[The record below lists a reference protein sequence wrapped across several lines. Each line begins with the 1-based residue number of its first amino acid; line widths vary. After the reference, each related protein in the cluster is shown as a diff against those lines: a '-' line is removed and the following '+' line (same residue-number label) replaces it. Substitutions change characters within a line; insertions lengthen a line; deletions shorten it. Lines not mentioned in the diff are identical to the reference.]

1 MNKFRVARR
10 ACTVRG
16 DKTRGTVSFS
26 LVTECGATAGWR
38 RIAIGKGLRAK
49 EDTHASS
56 AANASRR
63 TCDTRR
69 EQEREKKKSSLG
81 TEGCCTAAEETLFGT
96 TWRHIIVARVGRTG
110 AKTWIE

>member
-69 EQEREKKKSSLG
+69 EQEREKKKKVHSALKV
-81 TEGCCTAAEETLFGT
+81 AARQLRKPCLEQPGDT
-96 TWRHIIVARVGRTG
+96 
-110 AKTWIE
+110 